1 MIKESTYNAREA
13 GSIPGSGGSLE
24 EEMASQSSILAQR
37 SPGTEEPG
45 GRHTVH
51 GVAESDTPNHTN
63 TEMKLST

>member
-37 SPGTEEPG
+37 IPWTEEPG
-45 GRHTVH
+45 GLH
-51 GVAESDTPNHTN
+51 GVAESDTTKHTN

>member
-37 SPGTEEPG
+37 SPWTEEPG
-45 GRHTVH
+45 GLHTVH
-51 GVAESDTPNHTN
+51 GVAESDTTKHTN